1 MQAGF
6 DFLANI
12 LQEEKAR
19 KSKKRPAPSEQLAGR
34 AISLDPLI
42 RNDEVELLSICQ
54 IVTFIL
60 FT

>member
-19 KSKKRPAPSEQLAGR
+19 KSEKRPAPSEQLAGR
-34 AISLDPLI
+34 AILLDPLI
-42 RNDEVELLSICQ
+42 P
-54 IVTFIL
+54 
-60 FT
+60 